1 MNAKVIGIIQ
11 VKGGAGRSTLSTNL
25 AGELSKIGTTVLIDA
40 DMPQGTSASWY
51 SLRKQAGRAGALSAA
66 TAANHHEL
74 IERVEELRHAADFIV
89 LDGPPRI
96 AEMTRASLML
106 SDLCLLP
113 VGASLAEIWATDD
126 VLSLI
131 EQARKVRPVDARM
144 IWTRHRSRTR
154 LAEELG
160 SQAGEELGLPILKVA
175 MGLRVAY
182 IEALGAGLTAAEMSD
197 PNARMET
204 RFMAAEICRIL
215 G

>member
-1 MNAKVIGIIQ
+1 MNATVIGIIQ

-25 AGELSKIGTTVLIDA
+25 AGELSKIGKTVLIDA
-40 DMPQGTSASWY
+40 DMPQGTSASWF
-51 SLRKQAGRAGALSAA
+51 SLREQAGRAAELSVA
-66 TAANHHEL
+66 TAADHHQL
-74 IERVEELRHAADFIV
+74 IERVEEHRADAEFIV

-113 VGASLAEIWATDD
+113 VGASLAEIWATAD

-131 EQARKVRPVDARM
+131 EQARKIRPVDARM
-144 IWTRHRSRTR
+144 IWTRHRSRTK

-160 SQAGEELGLPILKVA
+160 AQAEEGLGLPILKVA

-182 IEALGAGLTAAEMSD
+182 VEALGSGLTAAEMSD

-204 RFMAAEICRIL
+204 RFMVAEICRIL

>member
-25 AGELSKIGTTVLIDA
+25 AGELSKIGKTVLIDA
-40 DMPQGTSASWY
+40 DMPQGTSASWF
-51 SLRKQAGRAGALSAA
+51 SLREQAGRAGELSVA
-66 TAANHHEL
+66 TAADHHQL
-74 IERVEELRHAADFIV
+74 IERVEELRVNADFIV

-113 VGASLAEIWATDD
+113 VGASLAEIWATAD

-144 IWTRHRSRTR
+144 IWTRHRSRTK

-160 SQAGEELGLPILKVA
+160 AQAGEELGLPILKVA

-182 IEALGAGLTAAEMSD
+182 VEALGEGLTAAELPD
-197 PNARMET
+197 PNARIEV
-204 RFMAAEICRIL
+204 RFLAAEICRIL